1 MRSTY
6 RLEFDYSDIYND
18 GMYYYVKTKMPMYTD
33 KSYVTLTDLNGN
45 GEISDSEWQFSTSTG
60 QYMGRV
66 ADLTDSIILNASAV
80 FGGGGNSL
88 VVEYVEGF
96 NPMMPFFYQARHDS
110 HVVNDNKIYDTYDD
124 DSLGHVNRTSIAM
137 GGSQFEVIASDPHR
151 TTNYYL
157 PTRLRVAL
165 GTKFDNNTWRLELY
179 RLGRMRRG
187 SGSGA
192 TNGYGYRSG
201 GPRSHGLRTVVP
213 RYVVPANSDGSF
225 HLSDMLDTTSENGIY
240 IMRLRDTSTNTVTQ
254 FAIQKLRFR
263 RININSKSGGSSLGT
278 IAACYLTF

>member
-1 MRSTY
+1 MHKIICIFSETSLDINIYLNYLTIGLKPVIDLGSNTY
-6 RLEFDYSDIYND
+6 TAFAYFELTHRYQQVGNYYWNYTGNDSNHDYIGDTPY
-18 GMYYYVKTKMPMYTD
+18 
-33 KSYVTLTDLNGN
+33 
-45 GEISDSEWQFSTSTG
+45 
-60 QYMGRV
+60 
-66 ADLTDSIILNASAV
+66 
-80 FGGGGNSL
+80 
-88 VVEYVEGF
+88 
-96 NPMMPFFYQARHDS
+96 
-110 HVVNDNKIYDTYDD
+110 KIYDTYDD

-187 SGSGA
+187 SGVGA

-225 HLSDMLDTTSENGIY
+225 HLSDMLDTTSENGTY

-263 RININSKSGGSSLGT
+263 RININSKSGGGSLGT